1 MMKADESRAWKTLL
15 RIPWVEIP
23 KTRYHYTKVGKSKA
37 ATVGAINTRIQQYF

>member
-23 KTRYHYTKVGKSKA
+23 RTGYLYTKVGKSKA
-37 ATVGAINTRIQQYF
+37 ATI